1 VEPNNKI
8 EEGVDMSGVVR
19 IFNEAEGSD
28 DQNTTWSM
36 DDVKEYVKQYLVYEL
51 QIKDL
56 QASRREWSADFLDQK
71 SLPKKELAQALGAA
85 KKELDMDIVNE
96 IYENISPMI
105 SE

>member
-1 VEPNNKI
+1 
-8 EEGVDMSGVVR
+8 MSSVVR
-19 IFNEAEGSD
+19 IFNENAEGD

-36 DDVKEYVKQYLVYEL
+36 EDVKEYVKTYMVYEV

-56 QASRREWSADFLDQK
+56 QASRREWSADFHDQK

-85 KKELDMDIVNE
+85 KKDLDMEVVNE
-96 IYENISPMI
+96 IYDNISPMI